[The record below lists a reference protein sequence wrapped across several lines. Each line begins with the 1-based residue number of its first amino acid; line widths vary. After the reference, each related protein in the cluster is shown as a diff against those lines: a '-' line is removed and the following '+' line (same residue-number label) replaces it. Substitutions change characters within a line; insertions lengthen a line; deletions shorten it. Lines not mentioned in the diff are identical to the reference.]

1 MVLRRL
7 SAAPDPWLLLRRLTR
22 RLVAHYLSLLLD
34 AFAVDRQIEIFLPIH
49 YGQSAAAEVGEKT
62 NLDLKQYYF
71 GGSVPSLC
79 TCLFNERIETLSGGA
94 TTEEAVTEALSE
106 YKELQLPITVERLLI
121 LDKFY
126 KVAES
131 KAVRKEAEK
140 LCKSLFKRLFSEE
153 GGVRVSERR
162 DV

>member
-1 MVLRRL
+1 M
-7 SAAPDPWLLLRRLTR
+7 
-22 RLVAHYLSLLLD
+22 
-34 AFAVDRQIEIFLPIH
+34 DRQIEIFLPIH
-49 YGQSAAAEVGEKT
+49 SGQSAAAEVGEKT

-79 TCLFNERIETLSGGA
+79 TCQFNERVETLSSGA

-106 YKELQLPITVERLLI
+106 YKELHRPITVERLLI

-140 LCKSLFKRLFSEE
+140 RCKSLFKRLFSEE

>member
-1 MVLRRL
+1 M
-7 SAAPDPWLLLRRLTR
+7 
-22 RLVAHYLSLLLD
+22 
-34 AFAVDRQIEIFLPIH
+34 
-49 YGQSAAAEVGEKT
+49 
-62 NLDLKQYYF
+62 
-71 GGSVPSLC
+71 
-79 TCLFNERIETLSGGA
+79 
-94 TTEEAVTEALSE
+94 TEALSE
-106 YKELQLPITVERLLI
+106 YKELQLPLTVERLLI

-140 LCKSLFKRLFSEE
+140 LCKSLFKRLFNEE

>member
-1 MVLRRL
+1 M
-7 SAAPDPWLLLRRLTR
+7 
-22 RLVAHYLSLLLD
+22 AHYFSLLLD

-49 YGQSAAAEVGEKT
+49 YGQSAAEEVGEKT

-79 TCLFNERIETLSGGA
+79 TCLFNESVEALSGGA
-94 TTEEAVTEALSE
+94 MTEDAVTAVLSQ
-106 YKELQLPITVERLLI
+106 YTELQLSIMVERLLI

-126 KVAES
+126 KVTES

-140 LCKSLFKRLFSEE
+140 LCKSLFKRLFREE
-153 GGVRVSERR
+153 GGVVSVRR
-162 DV
+162 E